1 MSPWRL
7 GIAVAL
13 TAVVLAVRR
22 RYVSVRI
29 VGTSMEPTLQAG
41 ERILVRRAG
50 PDQLQRGQIVVV
62 AHPSAIPGDPE
73 WLVKRLVALPGD
85 PVPRDGVPALR
96 EAAEDVVPAG
106 RLVLLGDNPTAS
118 FDSRSTGYFPTTSL
132 LGIAVKRSASA

>member
-7 GIAVAL
+7 GTVVAL
-13 TAVVLAVRR
+13 AAVVLAVRR
-22 RYVSVRI
+22 RYVSVRV
-29 VGTSMEPTLQAG
+29 VGTSMSPTLQAG

-50 PDQLQRGQIVVV
+50 PDQLQRGQIIVV

-85 PVPRDGVPALR
+85 PVPRDEVAALR
-96 EAAEDVVPAG
+96 DAPDDVVPAG

-118 FDSRSTGYFPTTSL
+118 FDSRTTGYFQTHSL
-132 LGIAVKRSASA
+132 LGIAVGWALF